1 MSYTTESIVT
11 RREQYGEE
19 PHYEGWG
26 RAWTQEMIESI
37 NFDDVSDRAL
47 DSLDV
52 VDLDKR
58 EVMDEGEVR

>member
-1 MSYTTESIVT
+1 
-11 RREQYGEE
+11 
-19 PHYEGWG
+19 
-26 RAWTQEMIESI
+26 MIESI
-37 NFDDVSDRAL
+37 DFDDVSDRAL